1 MCVLEGRRDRIKAR
15 ARALSLRS
23 LLLILAAEEA
33 SNVAARTLCALAD
46 LAGASLST
54 GAHGTGVA
62 AAVVLAASLGA
73 VDALLGDVVTDWL

>member
-1 MCVLEGRRDRIKAR
+1 MCVLQGRRDRVRSR
-15 ARALSLRS
+15 ARALSQRS
-23 LLLILAAEEA
+23 LLILAAEEA

-46 LAGASLST
+46 LAGASLSI
-54 GAHGTGVA
+54 GAHSTGVA

>member
-1 MCVLEGRRDRIKAR
+1 MCVLQGRRDRVRSR
-15 ARALSLRS
+15 ARALSQRS
-23 LLLILAAEEA
+23 LLILAAEEA
-33 SNVAARTLCALAD
+33 SNVAARTLRALTD

-73 VDALLGDVVTDWL
+73 VDALLGDVITDWL